1 MAISPTADIGANLQ
15 RLGGM
20 RGLPQEAAAE
30 AAGLSRAA
38 YRNLEVGLSEPRA
51 STLVALAK
59 AAEGA
64 PADLPP
70 PDPPAKALEVS
81 PPALLLPAPPPPLA
95 RFRSKLR
102 LKDRPR
108 ILHDVGR
115 ALEDYA

>member
-51 STLVALAK
+51 SPLVA
-59 AAEGA
+59 
-64 PADLPP
+64 PP
-70 PDPPAKALEVS
+70 KALEAA
-81 PPALLLPAPPPPLA
+81 PAALLAPPPRQRPAAVPPRPPAPGTAPATCALSVKAQAQGPASYPSRRRTRA
-95 RFRSKLR
+95 RGLR
-102 LKDRPR
+102 
-108 ILHDVGR
+108 
-115 ALEDYA
+115 